1 MSQAIQSTPSCLASS
16 VLDLSGIEVG
26 VRPAVHFREQACGR
40 SVSLYLSLYDD
51 ELEERAEAFWSRGTQ
66 GGGRPPWSE
75 LELTD
80 ALLHVDP
87 DGAVSVARG
96 AACTFPLY
104 YTKENG
110 RLRFSTSLPVLQG
123 APLSRS
129 GLLTAAAGACLH
141 SSYEVNALTETPVAG
156 WRRLRRGAVTR
167 FDGPALSGEEYMR
180 PKCTAD
186 VPTRESVCREV
197 RSAFDA
203 YSASQKRTRSSV
215 VEASGGFDSTLAAAI
230 PCRRGMRGVSVM
242 FPYYEF
248 RFERAV
254 QQATA
259 EYLGI
264 PRDELDGT
272 RLFPYSPA
280 SVPVRFDE
288 PSVFVTGIRHAE
300 EVARYAA
307 RCGAERI
314 YTGHG
319 GDQCFATDLLE
330 REPLVSNS
338 LESGPFSSKAWS
350 VVRRAMDIMRG
361 SDSLDRSLGTLVY
374 DARPDVW
381 IRETFG
387 PAHRTPFSDLR
398 VFRSALA
405 WSRWCKEHQTRP
417 DKSILAE
424 AAGDLLPQA
433 VVARRGKVA
442 YDGVWMRAYYRNA
455 SRIAALF
462 EEVSGVLAHIGVS
475 PQWLQQRALELGE
488 WRDRSDREVLAF
500 YGIAFWLSAWG
511 ITRVSDVAWKD

>member
-1 MSQAIQSTPSCLASS
+1 MSQAIQRAPSRDASS
-16 VLDLSGIEVG
+16 VLDLLGIEVG
-26 VRPAVHFREQACGR
+26 IRPAVNFREQASGR
-40 SVSLYLSLYDD
+40 GASLYLSLYDD
-51 ELEERAEAFWSRGTQ
+51 ELEERAEAFWSHGTQ
-66 GGGRPPWSE
+66 GSRPPWSE

-80 ALLHVDP
+80 ALLQVDP
-87 DGAVSVARG
+87 DGAVTVARG

-104 YTKENG
+104 YTNENG
-110 RLRFSTSLPVLQG
+110 RLRFSTSLPILQG
-123 APLSRS
+123 APLSCT

-141 SSYEVNALTETPVAG
+141 SSYEVNALTETPLAR

-167 FDGPALSGEEYMR
+167 FDGPALASEEYMR
-180 PKCTAD
+180 PKYAGD
-186 VPTRESVCREV
+186 APSREAVCREV

-203 YSASQKRTRSSV
+203 YGWSQRRMRSSV

-230 PCRRGMRGVSVM
+230 PSRRGMRGVSVM

-254 QQATA
+254 QEATA
-259 EYLGI
+259 EYLAI
-264 PRDELDGT
+264 SRDELDGT
-272 RLFPYSPA
+272 QLFPYSPA
-280 SVPVRFDE
+280 GVPVRFDE

-300 EVARYAA
+300 EVARFAA

-319 GDQCFATDLLE
+319 GDQCFATDLLD
-330 REPLVSNS
+330 REPLVSNG
-338 LESGPFSSKAWS
+338 LESGPFSREAWP
-350 VVRRAMDIMRG
+350 VIRRAMDITRG

-387 PAHRTPFSDLR
+387 QTHRTPFSDLR

-405 WSRWCKEHQTRP
+405 WSRWCKEHQMRP

-424 AAGDLLPQA
+424 AAGDLLPHA
-433 VVARRGKVA
+433 VVARKGKVA
-442 YDGVWMRAYYRNA
+442 YDGVWMRAYRENA
-455 SRIAALF
+455 ARIASLF
-462 EEVSGVLAHIGVS
+462 DQVSGVLTQVGVS
-475 PQWLQQRALELGE
+475 SDWLQQRALELGE

-511 ITRVSDVAWKD
+511 ITRASDVAWED

>member
-1 MSQAIQSTPSCLASS
+1 MSQAMQGTPSRDASS
-16 VLDLSGIEVG
+16 VLDLLGIEVH
-26 VRPAVHFREQACGR
+26 VRPAVHFRERAAGHGV
-40 SVSLYLSLYDD
+40 SVYLSLYED
-51 ELEERAEAFWSRGTQ
+51 ELDERAAAFWSREREEA
-66 GGGRPPWSE
+66 GRLPWSE

-80 ALLHVDP
+80 ALLHVDT
-87 DGAVSVARG
+87 DGTVTVARG

-104 YTKENG
+104 YRVENG
-110 RLRFSTSLPVLQG
+110 RPKFSTWLPILQG
-123 APLSRS
+123 AALSRS

-141 SSYEVNALTETPVAG
+141 SSYEVNALTETPLAQ
-156 WRRLRRGAVTR
+156 WRRLRRGVVSE
-167 FDGPALSGEEYMR
+167 FNGPALTREEYMR
-180 PKCTAD
+180 LQYEVD
-186 VPTRESVCREV
+186 VQTREAVCRKV

-203 YSASQKRTRSSV
+203 YGWSQRRTRSSV
-215 VEASGGFDSTLAAAI
+215 VEASGGFDSTLAASI
-230 PCRRGMRGVSVM
+230 PSRRGMRGISVM

-264 PRDELDGT
+264 SRDELDGT
-272 RLFPYSPA
+272 ELFPYSPA

-300 EVARYAA
+300 EVARFAA

-319 GDQCFATDLLE
+319 GDQCFATDLLD
-330 REPLVSNS
+330 REPLVSNG
-338 LESGPFSSKAWS
+338 LESGPFSREAWR
-350 VVRRAMDIMRG
+350 VVRRATELTRS

-387 PAHRTPFSDLR
+387 PTHRTPFSDLR

-405 WSRWCKEHQTRP
+405 WSLWCKQHHVRP

-424 AAGDLLPQA
+424 AAGDLLPHA
-433 VVARRGKVA
+433 VLARKGKVA
-442 YDGVWMRAYYRNA
+442 YDGVWMRAYHQNA
-455 SRIAALF
+455 GRIASLF
-462 EEVSGVLAHIGVS
+462 DQVSGVLTHIGVS
-475 PQWLQQRALELGE
+475 PHWLQQRALELGE
-488 WRDRSDREVLAF
+488 WRDRSDREVLAL

-511 ITRVSDVAWKD
+511 ITRASDVAWKD

>member
-1 MSQAIQSTPSCLASS
+1 MSQAIQSTPPRDARC
-16 VLDLSGIEVG
+16 VLDLSGVEVSI
-26 VRPAVHFREQACGR
+26 RPAVHFRERSCGGGL
-40 SVSLYLSLYDD
+40 SLYLSLYDD
-51 ELEERAEAFWSRGTQ
+51 EADERAEAFWSHDTQ
-66 GGGRPPWSE
+66 QSGRPLWSE

-87 DGAVSVARG
+87 DGAVTVARG

-104 YTKENG
+104 YRIGND
-110 RLRFSTSLPVLQG
+110 RLRLSTSLPILQG
-123 APLSRS
+123 AALSRS

-141 SSYEVNALTETPVAG
+141 SSYEVNALTETPLAQ
-156 WRRLRRGAVTR
+156 WRRLRRGVVTR
-167 FDGPALSGEEYMR
+167 FDGGRLTSEEYLR
-180 PKCTAD
+180 PKYGTD
-186 VPTRESVCREV
+186 GLTREAVCREV

-203 YSASQKRTRSSV
+203 YGWSQRRMRSSV

-230 PCRRGMRGVSVM
+230 PSRRGMRGVSVM

-259 EYLGI
+259 EHLGI
-264 PRDELDGT
+264 AREELDGT
-272 RLFPYSPA
+272 QLFPYSPA

-300 EVARYAA
+300 EVARFAA
-307 RCGAERI
+307 RGGAERI

-319 GDQCFATDLLE
+319 GDQCFATELLD
-330 REPLVSNS
+330 REPLVSS
-338 LESGPFSSKAWS
+338 GLEIGPFSRDAWQ
-350 VVRRAMDIMRG
+350 VVRRAMDATRR

-387 PAHRTPFSDLR
+387 PTHRTPFSDLR

-405 WSRWCKEHQTRP
+405 WSRWCRQHGVRP

-424 AAGDLLPQA
+424 AAGDLLPHA
-433 VVARRGKVA
+433 VVARKGKVA
-442 YDGVWMRAYYRNA
+442 YDGVWMRAYHRNA
-455 SRIAALF
+455 SRIASLF
-462 EEVSGVLAHIGVS
+462 EQVDGVLAHIGVS
-475 PQWLQQRALELGE
+475 AHWLQRRALELGE
-488 WRDRSDREVLAF
+488 WRERSDREVLAF

-511 ITRVSDVAWKD
+511 ITRAGDVPWED